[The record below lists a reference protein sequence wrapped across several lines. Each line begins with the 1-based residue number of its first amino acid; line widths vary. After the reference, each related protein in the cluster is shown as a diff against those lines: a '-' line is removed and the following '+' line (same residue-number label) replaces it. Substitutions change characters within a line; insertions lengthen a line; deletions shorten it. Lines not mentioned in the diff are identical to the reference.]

1 MIRDEE
7 RNDIQER
14 ILKTI
19 TDMDEKYQASVPW
32 WSLVHWMDEHKR
44 DDSWTAQPMA
54 LLSAF
59 WIIAFLSCLCVM
71 FTSIAVVMIGND
83 SVELGASNFF
93 MSLAGSSIGLLHIGL
108 SLRDWNQRLVIAFE
122 QCRWIIEDEN
132 VKRYLEDDKP
142 LALKAWT
149 ALNQYFDGSL
159 RKHRWFVRKAVV
171 DCFKADF
178 NAVSERF
185 FVFCTP

>member
-7 RNDIQER
+7 KNDIQEQ

-54 LLSAF
+54 FLSAL
-59 WIIAFLSCLCVM
+59 WIAAFIWCLFLM
-71 FTSIAVVMIGND
+71 FTSIAVVIIGND

-93 MSLAGSSIGLLHIGL
+93 ISLAGSSIGLLHIGL
-108 SLRDWNQRLVIAFE
+108 SLRDWNQRLVVAFE

-159 RKHRWFVRKAVV
+159 RKPRWFVRKAVV
-171 DCFKADF
+171 DCFKVEF